1 MAFNII
7 LIIAGVALVLW
18 SAGRLTDGAV
28 AVAEKAGVS
37 QIVIGLTIVAIGT
50 STPEFFVSLVS
61 AINRT
66 PGIAV
71 GNIVGSNIFN
81 TLLIVG
87 AAAAITPIQITR
99 RTVSRD
105 IPFTIVA
112 EAALLIMCIDARI
125 SRLDAIILL
134 AIFAFFMYTTL
145 KNAKQGAETETSE
158 KTATATW
165 KAIAMMVI
173 GLAGLVIGSNIFVN
187 AATSV
192 AKSVG
197 ISEAVIGLT
206 IVAGGT
212 SLPELATSIV
222 AARKGDSGI
231 AIGNVVGSNVF
242 NILMILGVTGTI
254 CPMTTGGVTFTDLT
268 VMCVSIM
275 LLWMFSYTKM
285 KISRWEGATLLAVYA
300 AYMTYLICNI

>member
-1 MAFNII
+1 M
-7 LIIAGVALVLW
+7 LW